1 MESKGNRSG
10 ASDYCRYA
18 TRGACILIKELAWK
32 HTPTALCTLCP
43 ALSRETHGLV
53 ASIGS
58 CNFGVVNLAGHFSGD
73 GHVEWRLEDFRIG
86 IHICTGR
93 WACVQLCWRSTKFGR
108 QLIVIRLA
116 TKYISTSSLSK
127 HDCYG
132 AIESIG
138 FGLVL

>member
-10 ASDYCRYA
+10 ASDYCQYA

-32 HTPTALCTLCP
+32 HTPTALCILCP

-73 GHVEWRLEDFRIG
+73 RHVEWRLEDVHVG
-86 IHICTGR
+86 LHICTGR
-93 WACVQLCWRSTKFGR
+93 LACVRLCWRSTKFGR
-108 QLIVIRLA
+108 QLIVIGLA
-116 TKYISTSSLSK
+116 TKNISTSSLSK
-127 HDCYG
+127 LNYYY
-132 AIESIG
+132 AIKSIG
-138 FGLVL
+138 L